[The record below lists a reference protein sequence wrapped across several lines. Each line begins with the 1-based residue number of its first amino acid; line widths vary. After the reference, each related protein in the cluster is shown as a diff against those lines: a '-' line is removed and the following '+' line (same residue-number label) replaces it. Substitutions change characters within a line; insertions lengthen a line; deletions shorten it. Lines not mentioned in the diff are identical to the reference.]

1 MGKAAGKKKSGS
13 LRPRRRQHKRITRIV
28 LGGMGMAALLPL
40 TAGVIL
46 LVQALTS
53 AGDSR
58 ERQMILE
65 AQSNEVQEVSGVF
78 TTAHIEESPR
88 QAQTGELRSGEDVR
102 KPQSYEKT
110 VYLTFDDG
118 PSSNT
123 DRILDILKEYD
134 VKATFFVVGKT
145 DQASLS
151 AYRRIVEEGHT
162 LGMHSYSHRYG
173 EIYQSREAFTGDL
186 TRLQEYLYQVTGVWS
201 RYYRFPGG
209 SSNTVSRTDMGELI
223 KWLKDNGITY
233 YDWNV
238 ASGDAV
244 SGPVSRQ
251 EIVNNCVSHIG
262 EENEYIILMHD
273 AAEKDSTVEALPEII
288 EQLSRQGDVSF
299 LPITDATVPI
309 QHLSAEQT
317 IQN

>member
-1 MGKAAGKKKSGS
+1 MGKAAGKKESGS

-65 AQSNEVQEVSGVF
+65 AQSNEVREVSGVF

-88 QAQTGELRSGEDVR
+88 QAQAGELRSGEDVR

-173 EIYQSREAFTGDL
+173 EIYQSREAFIGDL